1 MTTLAAPVQSD
12 RSAWHGTRVG
22 RFTASTIGALMT
34 PPRSKSKTWSDTALT
49 LIATKAVER
58 LMGQPVQTAANF
70 SMKRGT
76 LLEHAAT
83 YLLSQH
89 WQPVD
94 ACTWM
99 PIGDNSG
106 ATPDGLLRDGSPV
119 DIKCPDSPVT
129 LLEFGDAVAD
139 GDWLALLDWDRTYAW
154 QIATQALAAGSE
166 RASLVYFSD
175 RLPWLRWQD
184 EERDTC
190 NAIMSAEAAKLFN
203 LTSQVYDYHIP
214 PTCEGWAYVARS
226 FEIPQE
232 AFDQLEDVLRRAEA
246 ECLTLVER
254 YAAILPER

>member
-1 MTTLAAPVQSD
+1 MTTLTAPVQSD
-12 RSAWHGTRVG
+12 RAAWHGTRVG

-34 PPRSKSKTWSDTALT
+34 PPRSKGKTWSDTALT

-58 LMGQPVQTAANF
+58 LTGQPVQTAANF

-119 DIKCPDSPVT
+119 GIKCPENPVT
-129 LLEFGDAVAD
+129 VLEFGDAVPD
-139 GDWLALLDWDRTYAW
+139 GDWLALLDWNRTYAW
-154 QIATQALAAGSE
+154 QIATQALAAGSD

-175 RLPWLRWQD
+175 RLPWLQWQED
-184 EERDTC
+184 ERDTC
-190 NAIMSAEAAKLFN
+190 NAIMSAVGDKLFN
-203 LTSQVYDYHIP
+203 LTTQVYDYHIQ

-226 FEIPQE
+226 FGIPQE
-232 AFDQLEDVLRRAEA
+232 AFDQLEEVLKRAEV
-246 ECLTLVER
+246 ECLSLMER
-254 YAAILPER
+254 YAAI